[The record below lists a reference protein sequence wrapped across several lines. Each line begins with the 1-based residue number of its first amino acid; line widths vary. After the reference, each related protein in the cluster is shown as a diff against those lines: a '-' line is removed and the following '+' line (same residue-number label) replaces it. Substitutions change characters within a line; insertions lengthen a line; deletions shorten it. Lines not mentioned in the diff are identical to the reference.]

1 MVTFFGWTLV
11 LCLSAVISAVTLNEL
26 HSLYLKGWI
35 EFKRTEC
42 RVRNIKAGNELDLM
56 KLEDST
62 KEEVQ

>member
-1 MVTFFGWTLV
+1 MLTFLGWTLV

-42 RVRNIKAGNELDLM
+42 RVRDIKAGNELDMM
-56 KLEDST
+56 KLEESA
-62 KEEVQ
+62 KEAVK

>member
-1 MVTFFGWTLV
+1 MLTFFGWTLV

-42 RVRNIKAGNELDLM
+42 RVRDIKAGNELDL